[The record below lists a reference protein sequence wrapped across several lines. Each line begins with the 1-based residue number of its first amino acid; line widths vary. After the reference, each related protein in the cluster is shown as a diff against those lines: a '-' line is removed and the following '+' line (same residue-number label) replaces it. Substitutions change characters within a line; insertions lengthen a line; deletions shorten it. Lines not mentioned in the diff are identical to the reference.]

1 VAEDIPPEALTADFV
16 RKDKK
21 IQPWCRRWPA
31 RWKLKNEQDVHYLFE
46 RLVFMAKRHNPS
58 SRKLRVLL
66 KSPYKRQSPTFHADR
81 LLPPPQGEKAAGVHA
96 RVPHAAGSAEG
107 TRRGQFHRRLLL
119 PRPHLP
125 GQGRNALRQVRPAFG
140 EYFKG
145 VTQIPGLEADI
156 PEEWLKMMMKK
167 HLTPEEKAKLEKLG
181 WDKLMEEFKKR
192 LAEQKERHAGGSK
205 WIGTGGSSPFGH
217 GGYHPEGIRIGGESA
232 GNRTGDQGLG
242 EPRVPQPRR
251 HGRTR
256 HAQHQDRP
264 APPAP
269 LRPRRRRGR
278 AGSGRH
284 HHRHGAQRRLAR
296 HQDAPERHNK
306 VKVLLFLDIGGSM
319 DDHIK
324 VCEELFSAAKSE
336 FKHLEYFYFHNCIYD
351 YVWKDN
357 RRRHGERFPLWDVM
371 HKYGEDYKV
380 VVVGDATMS
389 PYEILQPGGSVEYSN
404 EEAGAVWLQRMLDT
418 WPRAV
423 WLNPEPER
431 LWDYRHSIELVR
443 TIFNSRMFPLTL
455 AGLERAMRE
464 LNK

>member
-1 VAEDIPPEALTADFV
+1 MLIDFFLHLKAKKLPVSTREFLTLLEALKEHVAGNSIDDFYFLARTCLV
-16 RKDKK
+16 KD
-21 IQPWCRRWPA
+21 
-31 RWKLKNEQDVHYLFE
+31 ETHYDKFD
-46 RLVFMAKRHNPS
+46 
-58 SRKLRVLL
+58 
-66 KSPYKRQSPTFHADR
+66 Q
-81 LLPPPQGEKAAGVHA
+81 
-96 RVPHAAGSAEG
+96 
-107 TRRGQFHRRLLL
+107 
-119 PRPHLP
+119 
-125 GQGRNALRQVRPAFG
+125 AFG

-145 VTQIPGLEADI
+145 VTQIPGLDADI

-232 GNRTGDQGLG
+232 GNRTAIKVWENREYRNLDDTIELG
-242 EPRVPQPRR
+242 
-251 HGRTR
+251 TR
-256 HAQHQDRP
+256 NIKIA
-264 APPAP
+264 
-269 LRPRRRRGR
+269 L
-278 AGSGRH
+278 
-284 HHRHGAQRRLAR
+284 RRLRRFAR
-296 HQDAPERHNK
+296 EGAEDELDLDGTITGTARNAGWLDIKMRPERHNK

-389 PYEILQPGGSVEYSN
+389 PYEVLQPGGSVEYSN

-431 LWDYRHSIELVR
+431 LWDYRHSIELIR

>member
-1 VAEDIPPEALTADFV
+1 MLIDFFLHLKAKKLPVSTREFLTLLEALKEHVAGNSIDDFYFLSRTCLV
-16 RKDKK
+16 KD
-21 IQPWCRRWPA
+21 
-31 RWKLKNEQDVHYLFE
+31 ETHYDKFD
-46 RLVFMAKRHNPS
+46 
-58 SRKLRVLL
+58 
-66 KSPYKRQSPTFHADR
+66 Q
-81 LLPPPQGEKAAGVHA
+81 
-96 RVPHAAGSAEG
+96 
-107 TRRGQFHRRLLL
+107 
-119 PRPHLP
+119 
-125 GQGRNALRQVRPAFG
+125 AFG

-145 VTQIPGLEADI
+145 VTKVPGLDADI
-156 PEEWLKMMMKK
+156 PEEWLKMLMKK

-192 LAEQKERHAGGSK
+192 LDEQKERHAGGSK

-232 GNRTGDQGLG
+232 GNRTGIKVWENREYRNLDDTVELG
-242 EPRVPQPRR
+242 
-251 HGRTR
+251 TR
-256 HAQHQDRP
+256 NIKIA
-264 APPAP
+264 
-269 LRPRRRRGR
+269 L
-278 AGSGRH
+278 
-284 HHRHGAQRRLAR
+284 RRLRRFAR
-296 HQDAPERHNK
+296 EGAEDELDLDGTIAGTARNAGWLDIRMRPERHNK

-431 LWDYRHSIELVR
+431 LWDYRHSIELIR